1 MSVNLTYH
9 YFTLKLTV
17 MIKMNGFFKISII
30 CLVFI
35 SSTSTGFGQKRK
47 FDWSRDTLS
56 SNSVNNRLEKYR
68 NHFEK
73 DPRNITPTIFIPV
86 EKLKAIV
93 DVCAENN
100 VENVQF
106 LLAVIRPEDT
116 TIYFHKRPSLARM
129 DKHKIINRQTLI
141 IKIPRRAAAQLTGTA
156 NGFQK
161 FLLSMLA
168 FGYIKVDREYGLFDD
183 AFIYFDIGFICPPP
197 SDCVN

>member
-1 MSVNLTYH
+1 
-9 YFTLKLTV
+9 
-17 MIKMNGFFKISII
+17 MINWNVFFKISALCLLLII
-30 CLVFI
+30 
-35 SSTSTGFGQKRK
+35 SAPTSFGQKKK

-56 SNSVNNRLEKYR
+56 SHSASNRLEKYR

-93 DVCAENN
+93 DICAENN

-141 IKIPRRAAAQLTGTA
+141 IKIPRRAAAQLTGAT

-168 FGYIKVDREYGLFDD
+168 FGYIKVDNEYGLFDD
-183 AFIYFDIGFICPPP
+183 EFIYFDIGFICPPP
-197 SDCVN
+197 SDCAN